1 MPENA
6 PAAPAGARQ
15 SRQETPASKL
25 QPGAARGLW
34 LVATPIGNL
43 DDVSQRALTVL
54 ASVDRVACE
63 DTRRTGRLLSR
74 HGIAARLVSYHEH
87 NAARVRPALIRML
100 EEGGS
105 LALVADAGTPLIS
118 DPGYKLVRAALDAG
132 TRVTGCPG
140 PSAPLLALVLS
151 GLPTDRFYF
160 GGFLS
165 TKAGPRRKALAALE
179 SLDATLVFLESPR
192 RLAAS
197 LADMAETLGPRPAA
211 VARELTKLHEEL
223 RRGTLDRLAA
233 HYDAAGAPK
242 GEVVVVLGGN
252 SGEKARPALSDADID
267 DRLDRLLATGTV
279 RDAAAAL
286 SAETGLPR
294 RQLYARALA
303 LSQVQTR
310 KGCAADR

>member
-1 MPENA
+1 MPEEA
-6 PAAPAGARQ
+6 PATPAGAAQ
-15 SRQETPASKL
+15 SRQDAPASKP
-25 QPGAARGLW
+25 QPGAERGLW

-54 ASVDRVACE
+54 ATVDRVACE
-63 DTRRTGRLLSR
+63 DTRRTGRLLAR
-74 HGIAARLVSYHEH
+74 HGIQARLVSYHEH

-132 TRVTGCPG
+132 IRVSGCPG
-140 PSAPLLALVLS
+140 PSAPLLALILS

-160 GGFLS
+160 GGFLPS
-165 TKAGPRRKALAALE
+165 RAGPRRKALAALE
-179 SLDATLVFLESPR
+179 SLDATLVFFESPR
-192 RLAAS
+192 RLTAS

-223 RRGTLDRLAA
+223 RRGTLDRLAT
-233 HYDAAGAPK
+233 HYDSAGAPK
-242 GEVVVVLGGN
+242 GEVVVVVGGGR
-252 SGEKARPALSDADID
+252 GEAGRPTLTDKEID
-267 DRLDRLLATGTV
+267 LRLDSLLATGTV
-279 RDAAAAL
+279 RDAAATV

-303 LSQVQTR
+303 RARAGTR
-310 KGCAADR
+310 KGCAADP

>member
-15 SRQETPASKL
+15 SRDRASASKP
-25 QPGAARGLW
+25 QPGAERGLW

-43 DDVSQRALTVL
+43 EDVSRRALSVL

-63 DTRRTGRLLSR
+63 DSRRTGRLLSR
-74 HGIAARLVSYHEH
+74 HDIAARLVSYHEH
-87 NAARVRPALIRML
+87 NAARVRPALIRTL
-100 EEGGS
+100 KDGGS
-105 LALVADAGTPLIS
+105 VALVSDAGTPLIS

-132 TRVTGCPG
+132 IRVTGCPG

-160 GGFLS
+160 GGFLPA
-165 TKAGPRRKALAALE
+165 KAGPRRRALAALE
-179 SLDATLVFLESPR
+179 SLDATLVFFESPR

-197 LADMAETLGPRPAA
+197 LADMAEALGPRPAA

-223 RRGTLDRLAA
+223 RRGTLGELAA
-233 HYDAAGAPK
+233 HYADAGAPK
-242 GEVVVVLGGN
+242 GEVVVVVGGN
-252 SGEKARPALSDADID
+252 AGEKARPALSDADID
-267 DRLDRLLATGTV
+267 DRLDRLLASGTV

-294 RQLYARALA
+294 RELYARALA
-303 LSQVQTR
+303 LSQVRTR
-310 KGCAADR
+310 

>member
-1 MPENA
+1 MPEEA
-6 PAAPAGARQ
+6 PATPAGAGQ
-15 SRQETPASKL
+15 SRQDAPASKP
-25 QPGAARGLW
+25 QPGAERGLW

-54 ASVDRVACE
+54 ATVDRVACE

-87 NAARVRPALIRML
+87 NAARVRPALIRMM

-105 LALVADAGTPLIS
+105 VALVADAGTPLIS

-132 TRVTGCPG
+132 IRVTGCPG

-160 GGFLS
+160 GGFLP

-179 SLDATLVFLESPR
+179 PLDATLVFFESPR

-242 GEVVVVLGGN
+242 GEVVVVVGGDR
-252 SGEKARPALSDADID
+252 GGAARPALSNADID
-267 DRLDRLLATGTV
+267 DRLGRLLASRTL
-279 RDAAAAL
+279 RDAAATL

-303 LSQVQTR
+303 LSQVQMR
-310 KGCAADR
+310 KGCAADP

>member
-1 MPENA
+1 MPEEA
-6 PAAPAGARQ
+6 PATPAGAAQ
-15 SRQETPASKL
+15 SRDRAPASKPE
-25 QPGAARGLW
+25 PGAERGLW

-43 DDVSQRALTVL
+43 EDVSQRALTVL
-54 ASVDRVACE
+54 ATVDRVACE
-63 DTRRTGRLLSR
+63 DTRRTGRLLAR

-87 NAARVRPALIRML
+87 NAPRVRPALIRML
-100 EEGGS
+100 EDGGS

-132 TRVTGCPG
+132 VRVSGCPG
-140 PSAPLLALVLS
+140 PSAPLLALILS

-160 GGFLS
+160 GGFLP
-165 TKAGPRRKALAALE
+165 TRAGPRRKALAALE
-179 SLDATLVFLESPR
+179 SLDATLVFFESPR

-197 LADMAETLGPRPAA
+197 LADMAEALGPRPAA

-242 GEVVVVLGGN
+242 GEVVVVVGG
-252 SGEKARPALSDADID
+252 GREGAARPALSDADID
-267 DRLDRLLATGTV
+267 GRLNGLLASRTL
-279 RDAAAAL
+279 RDAAATL

-310 KGCAADR
+310 KGCAADP